1 MEGLEVVLVR
11 LVTLCFLLAISQS
24 PMAALAHSGKLDAR
38 GCHRDQKAGQEHCHD
53 PTYVGVASVID
64 GDTIEIHGQRF
75 RLSGIDAPE
84 SKQLCTDAKGKAYR
98 CGQVAANALAAFI
111 GRQTVSCAKM
121 DIDRYQR
128 IVAECSVAGGDVG
141 RYMVG
146 SGLAVAYRKYSTAY
160 VPDEEAA
167 QANGIGIWSGTFE
180 MPWVWRKA
188 H

>member
-1 MEGLEVVLVR
+1 MEALEVIVVR
-11 LVTLCFLLAISQS
+11 LVALCCLV
-24 PMAALAHSGKLDAR
+24 PMAALAHSGKVDVQ
-38 GCHRDQKAGQEHCHD
+38 GCHHDGKTGEYHCHD
-53 PTYVGVASVID
+53 PAYVGTASVID

-84 SKQLCTDAKGKAYR
+84 AKQLCSDAKGKAYR

-111 GRQTVSCAKM
+111 GRQTVTCAKV

-141 RYMVG
+141 RYMVAN
-146 SGLAVAYRKYSTAY
+146 GLAVAYRKYSIVY

-167 QANGIGIWSGTFE
+167 HADGIGIWSGAFE
-180 MPWVWRKA
+180 MPWDWRKA

>member
-1 MEGLEVVLVR
+1 MVVR
-11 LVTLCFLLAISQS
+11 SIALCFLIAIAQG
-24 PMAALAHSGKLDAR
+24 PLAALAHPGKLDAN
-38 GCHRDQKAGQEHCHD
+38 GCHNHRKTKDYHCHAAPD
-53 PTYVGVASVID
+53 LDYVGVASVID

-84 SKQLCTDAKGKAYR
+84 TKQLCKDAEGKSYR

-111 GRQTVSCAKM
+111 GRQTVSCAKV
-121 DIDRYQR
+121 DVDRYHR
-128 IVAECSVAGGDVG
+128 IVAQCSVSDADVG

-160 VPDEEAA
+160 V
-167 QANGIGIWSGTFE
+167 ANEDSAHASGIGIWSGTFE